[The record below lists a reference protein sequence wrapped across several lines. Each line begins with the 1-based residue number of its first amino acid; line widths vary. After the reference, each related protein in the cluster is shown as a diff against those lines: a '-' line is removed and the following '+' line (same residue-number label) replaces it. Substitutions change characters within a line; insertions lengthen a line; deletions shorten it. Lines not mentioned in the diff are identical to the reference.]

1 MSELHNYMEIFR
13 ETRRTPSTVSP
24 RCPRRHHAWP
34 WQGYHCMCREKQLAS
49 DSHTLLKGIQ
59 ESFYNQRGSRSVL

>member
-13 ETRRTPSTVSP
+13 EARRTPATVSP

-34 WQGYHCMCREKQLAS
+34 WQGYHCMCRENSLLLI
-49 DSHTLLKGIQ
+49 HTH
-59 ESFYNQRGSRSVL
+59 S